1 MTETLID
8 LRSDTVTKPTDEMRK
23 AMADAEVGDDVFGGD
38 PTVKRLEELAA
49 EMLGKEA
56 ALFTASGTMSNLI
69 ATLTHCDRGD
79 EVIMGSENHMFWNE
93 AGGGSALAGIQ
104 VHLVPND
111 DQGGM
116 DPTDVSTAIRTKGDH
131 FPRTSLLCIEN
142 THNRCN
148 GGVLT
153 AQDTQTLAEVAHAG
167 GILVHLDGA
176 RIFNAA
182 VCLES
187 PARELAKDVDDV
199 SFCISKGLSAPVG
212 SLMCGTQ
219 DFIDRARVAGC
230 SHIRII
236 LRHILPNVANTVV
249 VLATLQ
255 IGFVIILESSL
266 SFLGAGIPRPTPAWG
281 LMVSDGRELIVTAWW
296 VSFFPGLAILLV
308 TLSLNL
314 FGDWLR
320 DHLDPKLRNV

>member
-1 MTETLID
+1 MASADFPADISIDRGSWYSGSGLLHAVTRVRRYPILPVAVLLIFLVIPAAFAPLIAPYPPTEGQL
-8 LRSDTVTKPTDEMRK
+8 S
-23 AMADAEVGDDVFGGD
+23 
-38 PTVKRLEELAA
+38 KRLQPPAWQE
-49 EMLGKEA
+49 
-56 ALFTASGTMSNLI
+56 
-69 ATLTHCDRGD
+69 
-79 EVIMGSENHMFWNE
+79 
-93 AGGGSALAGIQ
+93 GGSWANSLGTDKMGRDILSRIIHGAKYAVIVSLTVIAVSGVIGVALGIVSAYVGGITDSLIMRLVDIALSIPAILLALAIVASQGPSLKWVIVVIVTILWSRFARQ
-104 VHLVPND
+104 VR
-111 DQGGM
+111 G
-116 DPTDVSTAIRTKGDH
+116 
-131 FPRTSLLCIEN
+131 E
-142 THNRCN
+142 
-148 GGVLT
+148 VLS
-153 AQDTQTLAEVAHAG
+153 V
-167 GILVHLDGA
+167 
-176 RIFNAA
+176 R
-182 VCLES
+182 
-187 PARELAKDVDDV
+187 
-199 SFCISKGLSAPVG
+199 
-212 SLMCGTQ
+212 TQ

-249 VLATLQ
+249 VLSTLQ